1 VKLGFVPA
9 FYSGF
14 MYDVIK
20 SNGKY
25 TAKIELVNSNAKP
38 QLKVKIVVFGQST
51 INEDQD
57 SEFDVIEQ
65 LSFV

>member
-1 VKLGFVPA
+1 
-9 FYSGF
+9 